1 MSSFSK
7 ESLNGSC
14 RLSNTQCSVVLEIAT
29 ADIVSV
35 DDIFTRSCIYSYQQ
49 K

>member
-7 ESLNGSC
+7 ESLHGWC
-14 RLSNTQCSVVLEIAT
+14 RLSNTECSVVLEIVT
-29 ADIVSV
+29 ADTVSV